1 MPIALTF
8 MIFASYDNGKIR
20 SNGGNPLKTGM
31 RHSDYLKNLLEDR
44 KNEVRNLD
52 PIHEVGD
59 QITSPPS
66 ATSLEENKII
76 AEYLEQKNLQTLAN
90 AVPEFKKTLILKKFF
105 KMKRNQEVIVYFELQ
120 GATWETSGKVN
131 AIGRDFVILTNLKD
145 RIWIPYKTILSANS
159 PSGVPTYE
167 NAHQNFIYDNDLKR
181 KLTTNFGETVAKRDV
196 LIHQF
201 FEESLRSN
209 LERWKG
215 VWVKAV
221 TPEETVW
228 GKIISVTEESVLLQS
243 VSSKRQIAFDD
254 LSHLISARFFNRV
267 LLMGKNILTSLFR

>member
-1 MPIALTF
+1 LPITLTF
-8 MIFASYDNGKIR
+8 MIFASYDNGIIR
-20 SNGGNPLKTGM
+20 SKGGSLLKTGM

-52 PIHEVGD
+52 PIHEVGN

-66 ATSLEENKII
+66 ATPLEENKII

-105 KMKRNQEVIVYFELQ
+105 KMKRNQEVIVYIEHQ
-120 GATWETSGKVN
+120 GTTKETSGKVN

-145 RIWIPYKTILSANS
+145 RIWIPYKTILTANS

-201 FEESLRSN
+201 FEESLRGN

-228 GKIISVTEESVLLQS
+228 GKIVSVTEESVLLQS
-243 VSSKRQIAFDD
+243 VSSNRQIAFDD
-254 LSHLISARFFNRV
+254 LSHLISARLFNRV
-267 LLMGKNILTSLFR
+267 LLMGKNMLTSLFR

>member
-1 MPIALTF
+1 MPITLTF

-20 SNGGNPLKTGM
+20 SKGGNLLRTGM

-44 KNEVRNLD
+44 RNEVRHID
-52 PIHEVGD
+52 PIHEVGN

-66 ATSLEENKII
+66 ATPLEENKII
-76 AEYLEQKNLQTLAN
+76 AEYLEQKNLHTLAN

-105 KMKRNQEVIVYFELQ
+105 KMKRNQEVVVYIEHQ
-120 GATWETSGKVN
+120 GTTKETSGKVN

-201 FEESLRSN
+201 LEESLRGN

-228 GKIISVTEESVLLQS
+228 GKIVSVTEESVLLQS
-243 VSSKRQIAFDD
+243 GSSNRQIAFDD
-254 LSHLISARFFNRV
+254 LSHLISVRLFNRV
-267 LLMGKNILTSLFR
+267 LLMGKNVLTTLFR

>member
-1 MPIALTF
+1 M
-8 MIFASYDNGKIR
+8 
-20 SNGGNPLKTGM
+20 KTGM

>member
-1 MPIALTF
+1 M
-8 MIFASYDNGKIR
+8 
-20 SNGGNPLKTGM
+20 KTGM

-44 KNEVRNLD
+44 KNEARNLD
-52 PIHEVGD
+52 PIHEVGNR
-59 QITSPPS
+59 ITSPPS
-66 ATSLEENKII
+66 ATPLEENKII

-90 AVPEFKKTLILKKFF
+90 AVPEFKKTLIFKKFF
-105 KMKRNQEVIVYFELQ
+105 KMKRNQEVIVYIEHQ
-120 GATWETSGKVN
+120 GTTKETSGKVN

-145 RIWIPYKTILSANS
+145 RIWIPYKTILTANS
-159 PSGVPTYE
+159 PFGVPTYE

-201 FEESLRSN
+201 FEESLRGN

-228 GKIISVTEESVLLQS
+228 GKIVSVTEDSVLLQS
-243 VSSKRQIAFDD
+243 FNSNRQIAFND
-254 LSHLISARFFNRV
+254 LSHLISARLFNRV
-267 LLMGKNILTSLFR
+267 LLMGKNMLTTLFH